1 MSIDFGPIP
10 FPQSP
15 IQDYFERRRKVASEG
30 SSPAIPRSPSI
41 REDDDMPKRLSE
53 ALAKVAEKQQRE
65 KRQNEGAFAD
75 KSRTQIS
82 QNEYEPFRNARR
94 PSATST
100 GYSGSGVYDYRVLS
114 QLKRRSLTGSSESS
128 QSSSEHSSG

>member
-15 IQDYFERRRKVASEG
+15 IQDYFERRRKIASEG

-41 REDDDMPKRLSE
+41 SQDDDMPKRLSE
-53 ALAKVAEKQQRE
+53 ALARVAEKQRKE
-65 KRQNEGAFAD
+65 KKEDQSVMED
-75 KSRTQIS
+75 KFKTQ
-82 QNEYEPFRNARR
+82 PDTLRNARR

-100 GYSGSGVYDYRVLS
+100 GYSASSAYEDGIR
-114 QLKRRSLTGSSESS
+114 QLKRRSLTTSGDTTQPSSG
-128 QSSSEHSSG
+128 HSSG